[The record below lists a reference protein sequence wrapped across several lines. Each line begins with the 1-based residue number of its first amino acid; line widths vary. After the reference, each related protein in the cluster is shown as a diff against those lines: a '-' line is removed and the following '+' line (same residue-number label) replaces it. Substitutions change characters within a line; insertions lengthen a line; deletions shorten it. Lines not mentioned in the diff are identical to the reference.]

1 MLISTPMKINPTG
14 VDLVT
19 GFLSQSSAAYL
30 NAKSISDNFTDIP
43 FPSRMES

>member
-1 MLISTPMKINPTG
+1 MKINPTG

-30 NAKSISDNFTDIP
+30 NAKNISNDFPNIP
-43 FPSRMES
+43 FPSRVEGQY